1 MALTGFDPLLSGLGR
16 FQSQQGS
23 SINASASPSDVA
35 QGFESLLIRQFLSAA
50 RSGSID
56 AADQR
61 ESGWLE
67 MADDAM
73 AGYLASHGGLGLAR
87 QIASLLEQGNSRR
100 PRSWSGG
107 SRSTDPIVSAMHA
120 THASQE
126 AALNVSPNPSVVPHG
141 EADVTPRSSGLD
153 PAGATQLDTLK

>member
-23 SINASASPSDVA
+23 SINKSASPSDVA

-56 AADQR
+56 TEDQR

-73 AGYLASHGGLGLAR
+73 AGYLASRGGLGLAR

-100 PRSWSGG
+100 LG
-107 SRSTDPIVSAMHA
+107 SFFGRPPSLDPVASAMQLS
-120 THASQE
+120 HASRA
-126 AALNVSPNPSVVPHG
+126 AALNVSPNPTVVPFV
-141 EADVTPRSSGLD
+141 EVAVTPSTSGLD
-153 PAGATQLDTLK
+153 SAGATQLDTSK